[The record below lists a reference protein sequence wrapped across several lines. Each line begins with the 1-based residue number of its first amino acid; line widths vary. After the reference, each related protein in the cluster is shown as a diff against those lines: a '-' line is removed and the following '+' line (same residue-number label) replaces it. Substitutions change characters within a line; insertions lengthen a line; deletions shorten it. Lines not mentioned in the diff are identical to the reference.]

1 MNNVEPAYNTYKGG
15 AYITANM
22 KTMMPSP
29 RSVFEFNGTVVNN
42 LLYDFTSFYYNI
54 ILNDS
59 YSFGSS
65 IPDNENPG
73 IQMIVPVVPSPR
85 LINMHVS

>member
-65 IPDNENPG
+65 IPDNENPNDCSSCAFA
-73 IQMIVPVVPSPR
+73 PVNQYACF
-85 LINMHVS
+85 I